1 MKELKKVNLYS
12 YKTVSRNNSEE
23 NPKNRRQGLRD
34 SFVFFFLCDFPV
46 GLETIFQKAQEK
58 TTCTAVLIFFAVIKI
73 FGPQSV

>member
-1 MKELKKVNLYS
+1 MKELKKVNLNS

-34 SFVFFFLCDFPV
+34 SFVFFSRAISSRTRNHISEST
-46 GLETIFQKAQEK
+46 GK

-73 FGPQSV
+73 FGHQSV